1 MALCTPFAH
10 GLFFVSCRNFDL
22 AYKSVNLF
30 KSHFHKLTEYHIHCF
45 HGLAESK
52 TTPPKHKKKRILD
65 VDSESLSQSSKK
77 SKKFK
82 KKEKSSEDE
91 SGEGSEDE
99 VSSNEQSS

>member
-1 MALCTPFAH
+1 M
-10 GLFFVSCRNFDL
+10 

-52 TTPPKHKKKRILD
+52 TIPPKHKKKRSLD
-65 VDSESLSQSSKK
+65 VDSKSLSQSSKK
-77 SKKFK
+77 SKKSK

-91 SGEGSEDE
+91 SGEDSEDE
-99 VSSNEQSS
+99 VSSDEQSS